1 MVISDISERNDNVS
15 VPDLDISQ
23 AYMRYKNKTIFENL
37 SLSLPGGQW
46 TCLLGTSGVGKSTLL
61 RMIAGVLTDD
71 DLKKKSDECCVGN
84 ITTSDGIPL
93 KGRVA
98 YMAQSDL
105 LMPWCSALENVLLG
119 CKLRGQKT
127 RNNIQKAE
135 ELLCLV
141 ELKDSINLKPSNL
154 SGGMRQRVALARTLM
169 EDRPV
174 VLMDEPFSALDAIT
188 RYKLRNLAAK
198 LLKNRTVLL
207 VTHDPME
214 ALSLG
219 KNVKIMLGNPAKIV
233 DFEDVPKTPIP
244 RNSDDPEVVAL
255 YGSVLKMMETTGG

>member
-1 MVISDISERNDNVS
+1 MVIPDDSKKFNNVS

-37 SLSLPGGQW
+37 SLFLPGGQW

-71 DLKKKSDECCVGN
+71 DLKKKSDECCIGKIAVA
-84 ITTSDGIPL
+84 DGIPL

-127 RNNIQKAE
+127 SENIEKAK
-135 ELLCLV
+135 ELLAMV
-141 ELKDSINLKPSNL
+141 ELEDSANLKPSSM

-169 EDRPV
+169 ENKPI
-174 VLMDEPFSALDAIT
+174 VLMDEPFSALDVIT
-188 RYKLRNLAAK
+188 RHKLRNLAAK
-198 LLKNRTVLL
+198 LLKSCTVLL

-219 KNVKIMLGNPAKIV
+219 NNIKIMFGSPAKIV
-233 DFEDVPKTPIP
+233 DFDEVPETSIP
-244 RNSDDPEVVAL
+244 RKSDDTRVISL
-255 YGSVLKMMETTGG
+255 YGKILKQMTDTAV

>member
-1 MVISDISERNDNVS
+1 MIISDGSKTNNK
-15 VPDLDISQ
+15 VPMPGLDISQ
-23 AYMRYKNKTIFENL
+23 AYMRYKNKTIFKNL

-71 DLKKKSDECCVGN
+71 DFKKESDECCIGN
-84 ITTSDGIPL
+84 ITASDGISL

-127 RNNIQKAE
+127 RKNIEKAKG
-135 ELLCLV
+135 LLNMV
-141 ELKDSINLKPSNL
+141 ELEDSAKLKPSSL

-169 EDRPV
+169 ENKPI

-198 LLKNRTVLL
+198 LLKNCTVLL

-214 ALSLG
+214 ALRLG
-219 KNVKIMLGNPAKIV
+219 DNIKIMCGSPAKII
-233 DFEDVPKTPIP
+233 DFGDIPKTPIP
-244 RNSDDPEVVAL
+244 RNSDDMAVIAL
-255 YGSVLKMMETTGG
+255 YGKVLKIMEAKV

>member
-1 MVISDISERNDNVS
+1 MIIPDDSNKFLNV
-15 VPDLDISQ
+15 PMPALEISQ
-23 AYMRYKNKTIFENL
+23 AFMRYKNKTIFENL
-37 SLSLPGGQW
+37 SLSLSGGQW

-71 DLKKKSDECCVGN
+71 DLNKKSDECCVGN
-84 ITTSDGIPL
+84 ITASDGRPL

-119 CKLRGQKT
+119 CKLRGEKT
-127 RNNIQKAE
+127 SENINKAK
-135 ELLCLV
+135 ELLAMV
-141 ELKDSINLKPSNL
+141 ELEESVDLKPSSM

-169 EDRPV
+169 ENKPV

-188 RYKLRNLAAK
+188 RYKLRNLSAK
-198 LLKNRTVLL
+198 LLKNCTVLL

-219 KNVKIMLGNPAKIV
+219 NNIKIMLGSPARIV
-233 DFEDVPKTPIP
+233 DFEEVPKTPIP
-244 RNSDDPEVVAL
+244 RDSDDANVIAL
-255 YGSVLKMMETTGG
+255 YGSVLRMMETV

>member
-1 MVISDISERNDNVS
+1 MVILDSRKNDNIPM
-15 VPDLDISQ
+15 PDLEISQ
-23 AYMRYKNKTIFENL
+23 AFMRYKNKTIFENL
-37 SLSLPGGQW
+37 SLSLPGGKW

-61 RMIAGVLTDD
+61 RMIAGVLTED
-71 DLKKKSDECCVGN
+71 DLNKKSDEYCVGN
-84 ITTSDGIPL
+84 ISTSDGIPL

-105 LMPWCSALENVLLG
+105 LLPWCNALENVLLG

-127 RNNIQKAE
+127 PKNIEKAK
-135 ELLCLV
+135 ELLGMVGL
-141 ELKDSINLKPSNL
+141 EDSANLRPSSM
-154 SGGMRQRVALARTLM
+154 SGGMRQRAALARTLM
-169 EDRPV
+169 ESKPI

-198 LLKNRTVLL
+198 LLKNFTVLL

-219 KNVKIMLGNPAKIV
+219 DNIKIMLGNPAKVV
-233 DFEDVPKTPIP
+233 DFKDVPSTPIP
-244 RNSDDPEVVAL
+244 RSSDDTEVMEL
-255 YGSVLKMMETTGG
+255 YGNVLKMMETTV